1 MQASLP
7 RVPETD
13 VASFVGAAALGRAR
27 GYADATRIRELRY
40 DVATHR
46 LDADVAGSGGRGG
59 RAWYSTT
66 VHLTAPD
73 ADVEP
78 PAGLLECTV
87 QLRAHGDE
95 HRATVTVDGGVLR
108 WDGAPTTTRVGDR
121 IELVVDPSRVHLF
134 DAGTG
139 VAVGHP
145 E

>member
-27 GYADATRIRELRY
+27 GYVDATRIRELRY
-40 DVATHR
+40 DAATHR

-73 ADVEP
+73 AGGYSRP
-78 PAGLLECTV
+78 RRSLCTC
-87 QLRAHGDE
+87 
-95 HRATVTVDGGVLR
+95 
-108 WDGAPTTTRVGDR
+108 P
-121 IELVVDPSRVHLF
+121 
-134 DAGTG
+134 
-139 VAVGHP
+139 VALNC
-145 E
+145 